1 MGKSS
6 NATWPWET
14 PGSRPTWKIWNW
26 NCWTFRNSPTQ
37 LPRWNLL
44 SWTSILE
51 ILALWRSK
59 TGPKILVNR
68 TRIQHVGH
76 CETINSLAI
85 LGFPLYIIT
94 FVALLTFNL
103 KTSEVCCWRH
113 LTLSG
118 SGSLR
123 VRWDSHHTS
132 ANIMSWTFGAFVLD
146 LFFRVS
152 START
157 TRDWSWKKKC
167 QTLTWLYLVDFSR
180 VWVEKLQ
187 GAKAFSKGRAKFA
200 WTKTAGRLDR
210 LALQPFSKPLSQLP
224 RTYHKGCLNRSR
236 LITFS
241 PMINKWV
248 AELRM
253 CWSLITRCNLLW

>member
-1 MGKSS
+1 M
-6 NATWPWET
+6 
-14 PGSRPTWKIWNW
+14 
-26 NCWTFRNSPTQ
+26 
-37 LPRWNLL
+37 L
-44 SWTSILE
+44 
-51 ILALWRSK
+51 
-59 TGPKILVNR
+59 
-68 TRIQHVGH
+68 
-76 CETINSLAI
+76 
-85 LGFPLYIIT
+85 
-94 FVALLTFNL
+94 L
-103 KTSEVCCWRH
+103 KTSNAFWIWF
-113 LTLSG
+113 T

-123 VRWDSHHTS
+123 FSSHLSQYHVLNVRCFRAWS
-132 ANIMSWTFGAFVLD
+132 
-146 LFFRVS
+146 FFRVS

-167 QTLTWLYLVDFSR
+167 QTLTWLYLVDFSL